1 MANVDCK
8 EHRKSMELLALRVK
22 IEKGVSDPKELENIK
37 KKIELLEKD
46 LKLD

>member
-1 MANVDCK
+1 MVNVDCK
-8 EHRKSMELLALRVK
+8 DHRKSMELLALRIR

-46 LKLD
+46 LELD